1 MEKVWEEL
9 RKIEDKAEKL
19 RSEAL
24 KTSEK
29 LMDVARKDAE
39 KLLSLSKKHTESE
52 ADKLL
57 KARVTQA
64 EKERAADLEK
74 NEKSIKELKATVE
87 KYFDKAVDTVFDA
100 VLGKIEV

>member
-9 RKIEDKAEKL
+9 RKIEDKAEQI
-19 RSEAL
+19 RSETL
-24 KTSEK
+24 NTSEK
-29 LMDVARKDAE
+29 LMDIARKDAE

-57 KARVTQA
+57 KARIDQA

-87 KYFDKAVDTVFDA
+87 KQFDNAVDTVFDA

>member
-9 RKIEDKAEKL
+9 RKIEDKAEQL
-19 RSEAL
+19 RSETL

-39 KLLSLSKKHTESE
+39 KLLSLSKKYTESE

-57 KARVTQA
+57 KARMNQA

-87 KYFDKAVDTVFDA
+87 KQFDKAVDTVFDA